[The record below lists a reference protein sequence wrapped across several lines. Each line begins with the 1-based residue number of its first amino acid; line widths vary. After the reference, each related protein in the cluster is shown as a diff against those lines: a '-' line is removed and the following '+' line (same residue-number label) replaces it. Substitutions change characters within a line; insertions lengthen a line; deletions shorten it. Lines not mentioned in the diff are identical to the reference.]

1 MTELEA
7 KKKYNYYLK
16 RYYDGCNYITEYP
29 EQAEKYEKDI
39 IKFLDILNYLL
50 KEKIKKFTDE
60 EVTNGFKV

>member
-16 RYYDGCNYITEYP
+16 RYCDGCNYITEHP
-29 EQAEKYEKDI
+29 EEAEKYEKDV

-50 KEKIKKFTDE
+50 KEKIKIFTDE